1 MVNKFNISRHKVA
14 AMAVALLR
22 ARSALRRVAARHA
35 LSTLPT
41 ARYEALVADGALR
54 RDDHQLA
61 ALRTLDRVWKE
72 LETYEPPNVR
82 EEAATLEKEATTE
95 TLGQRFAAFAQGLG
109 IAVGGGTDRPSGA
122 SGPVVSRFGSNYDY
136 DAERPRAKTI
146 EAAPLLGLDSKAPV
160 GAYVHGGVGCG
171 KTYVMD
177 LFFDVA
183 PTDDKQRVHFHAMM
197 LDVHG
202 KLDALRRRDGPPH
215 PNPMRAVALDVLR
228 NGSLLCFDEFQVTD
242 IADALVVKSLFEH
255 LFDSGAVVV
264 ATSNR
269 APRDLYENGVQ
280 RQVFEPL
287 IPLLEARCE
296 TVSLDASPTDYRFVI
311 GASGSADV
319 YFLDDDAVGFEGS
332 IERFTKRGDRVVA
345 IDLRIPGSTRTV
357 PVKQAMLGSRACRFA
372 FDELCGGRLG
382 YADYYALAQTF
393 DVVFVEHVPRL
404 EAGMMDEARRFI
416 TLVDALY
423 EYGVK
428 VVVRAAAP
436 VGELYVVDAEKQ
448 AALDEANLDVIG
460 GDATYQMT
468 GDRRDESF
476 AFDRCVSRLVEM
488 GSLDYL
494 KRAPSRTARVACE
507 PGDLTEPEIDDLFR
521 RLDVDRSGSLSTD
534 ELRAFLSEISKEKRG
549 HRNVGDE
556 ELAYALGRLDANG
569 GDVCKG
575 DLAAFLRELPTSHGW
590 GNLLKAA
597 PS

>member
-1 MVNKFNISRHKVA
+1 MLLCVFTRRVSDRRTTQYATTAATSTTAPTMSAIAYGTSISIRVQCIGGGAGSNPFA
-14 AMAVALLR
+14 AR
-22 ARSALRRVAARHA
+22 AAPRSWNASTAPRSVSFCSSDISAPFILSRSSAL
-35 LSTLPT
+35 
-41 ARYEALVADGALR
+41 
-54 RDDHQLA
+54 
-61 ALRTLDRVWKE
+61 
-72 LETYEPPNVR
+72 
-82 EEAATLEKEATTE
+82 
-95 TLGQRFAAFAQGLG
+95 
-109 IAVGGGTDRPSGA
+109 
-122 SGPVVSRFGSNYDY
+122 
-136 DAERPRAKTI
+136 
-146 EAAPLLGLDSKAPV
+146 
-160 GAYVHGGVGCG
+160 
-171 KTYVMD
+171 
-177 LFFDVA
+177 
-183 PTDDKQRVHFHAMM
+183 
-197 LDVHG
+197 
-202 KLDALRRRDGPPH
+202 
-215 PNPMRAVALDVLR
+215 
-228 NGSLLCFDEFQVTD
+228 
-242 IADALVVKSLFEH
+242 ADALSQKRSDPIF
-255 LFDSGAVVV
+255 
-264 ATSNR
+264 R
-269 APRDLYENGVQ
+269 
-280 RQVFEPL
+280 
-287 IPLLEARCE
+287 
-296 TVSLDASPTDYRFVI
+296 
-311 GASGSADV
+311 GS
-319 YFLDDDAVGFEGS
+319 S
-332 IERFTKRGDRVVA
+332 SSSSSRGDLA
-345 IDLRIPGSTRTV
+345 SSTKSASFSAASLAAAHSRLT
-357 PVKQAMLGSRACRFA
+357 SRACFFT

-448 AALDEANLDVIG
+448 AALDKANLDVIG

>member
-1 MVNKFNISRHKVA
+1 MAPARGA
-14 AMAVALLR
+14 AATLLR
-22 ARSALRRVAARHA
+22 ARGALRVSRHAPSIPRHA

-61 ALRTLDRVWKE
+61 ALRTLDRVWTQ

-109 IAVGGGTDRPSGA
+109 LAAGGGTDRRAAP
-122 SGPVVSRFGSNYDY
+122 GPVVSRFGSNYDY

-197 LDVHG
+197 LD
-202 KLDALRRRDGPPH
+202 
-215 PNPMRAVALDVLR
+215 
-228 NGSLLCFDEFQVTD
+228 
-242 IADALVVKSLFEH
+242 
-255 LFDSGAVVV
+255 
-264 ATSNR
+264 
-269 APRDLYENGVQ
+269 

-319 YFLDDDAVGFEGS
+319 YFLDDDVGGFEGS

-382 YADYYALAQTF
+382 YADYYALAQTL
-393 DVVFVEHVPRL
+393 DVVFAEHAPLL

-436 VGELYVVDAEKQ
+436 VGELYV
-448 AALDEANLDVIG
+448 
-460 GDATYQMT
+460 MT

-507 PGDLTEPEIDDLFR
+507 PGDLTEPEVDDLFR

-556 ELAYALGRLDANG
+556 ELAYALGRLDAAG

-590 GNLLKAA
+590 GSLLKAA

>member
-1 MVNKFNISRHKVA
+1 MAGAVA
-14 AMAVALLR
+14 PARGAAVALLR
-22 ARSALRRVAARHA
+22 ARGALRRVAARHA

-61 ALRTLDRVWKE
+61 ALRTLDRVWTQ

-136 DAERPRAKTI
+136 DAERPRAKNI
-146 EAAPLLGLDSKAPV
+146 EAAPLLGLDSTAPV

-183 PTDDKQRVHFHAMM
+183 PTQNKQRVHFHAMM

-215 PNPMRAVALDVLR
+215 PNPMRAVALDVLQS
-228 NGSLLCFDEFQVTD
+228 GSLLCFDEFQVTD

-287 IPLLEARCE
+287 IPVWKSNLQPDFNVRVFECFD
-296 TVSLDASPTDYRFVI
+296 TNT
-311 GASGSADV
+311 SA
-319 YFLDDDAVGFEGS
+319 A
-332 IERFTKRGDRVVA
+332 
-345 IDLRIPGSTRTV
+345 
-357 PVKQAMLGSRACRFA
+357 
-372 FDELCGGRLG
+372 
-382 YADYYALAQTF
+382 
-393 DVVFVEHVPRL
+393 
-404 EAGMMDEARRFI
+404 
-416 TLVDALY
+416 
-423 EYGVK
+423 
-428 VVVRAAAP
+428 
-436 VGELYVVDAEKQ
+436 
-448 AALDEANLDVIG
+448 
-460 GDATYQMT
+460 
-468 GDRRDESF
+468 
-476 AFDRCVSRLVEM
+476 
-488 GSLDYL
+488 
-494 KRAPSRTARVACE
+494 
-507 PGDLTEPEIDDLFR
+507 
-521 RLDVDRSGSLSTD
+521 
-534 ELRAFLSEISKEKRG
+534 
-549 HRNVGDE
+549 
-556 ELAYALGRLDANG
+556 
-569 GDVCKG
+569 
-575 DLAAFLRELPTSHGW
+575 LRELAESNRSVQKSAESTSI
-590 GNLLKAA
+590 
-597 PS
+597 

>member
-1 MVNKFNISRHKVA
+1 MA
-14 AMAVALLR
+14 APARGAAIALLR
-22 ARSALRRVAARHA
+22 ARGALRRVAARHA

-109 IAVGGGTDRPSGA
+109 IAAARTADGGA
-122 SGPVVSRFGSNYDY
+122 SGPV
-136 DAERPRAKTI
+136 
-146 EAAPLLGLDSKAPV
+146 
-160 GAYVHGGVGCG
+160 
-171 KTYVMD
+171 
-177 LFFDVA
+177 
-183 PTDDKQRVHFHAMM
+183 
-197 LDVHG
+197 
-202 KLDALRRRDGPPH
+202 
-215 PNPMRAVALDVLR
+215 
-228 NGSLLCFDEFQVTD
+228 VTD

-287 IPLLEARCE
+287 IPVWKSNLQP
-296 TVSLDASPTDYRFVI
+296 DFN
-311 GASGSADV
+311 
-319 YFLDDDAVGFEGS
+319 
-332 IERFTKRGDRVVA
+332 RGDRVVA

-436 VGELYVVDAEKQ
+436 
-448 AALDEANLDVIG
+448 
-460 GDATYQMT
+460 MT

-507 PGDLTEPEIDDLFR
+507 PGDLTEPEIEELFR

-549 HRNVGDE
+549 HRNATRG
-556 ELAYALGRLDANG
+556 
-569 GDVCKG
+569 
-575 DLAAFLRELPTSHGW
+575 LRELPTSHG
-590 GNLLKAA
+590 KPRRAV
-597 PS
+597 

>member
-22 ARSALRRVAARHA
+22 ARGALRRVAARHA

-61 ALRTLDRVWKE
+61 ALRTLDRVWTQ

-109 IAVGGGTDRPSGA
+109 LAVGGGTDRPSGA

-287 IPLLEARCE
+287 IPVWKSNLQPDFNVR
-296 TVSLDASPTDYRFVI
+296 V
-311 GASGSADV
+311 
-319 YFLDDDAVGFEGS
+319 FE
-332 IERFTKRGDRVVA
+332 
-345 IDLRIPGSTRTV
+345 
-357 PVKQAMLGSRACRFA
+357 C
-372 FDELCGGRLG
+372 FD
-382 YADYYALAQTF
+382 TN
-393 DVVFVEHVPRL
+393 
-404 EAGMMDEARRFI
+404 
-416 TLVDALY
+416 T
-423 EYGVK
+423 
-428 VVVRAAAP
+428 AAA
-436 VGELYVVDAEKQ
+436 
-448 AALDEANLDVIG
+448 
-460 GDATYQMT
+460 
-468 GDRRDESF
+468 
-476 AFDRCVSRLVEM
+476 
-488 GSLDYL
+488 
-494 KRAPSRTARVACE
+494 
-507 PGDLTEPEIDDLFR
+507 
-521 RLDVDRSGSLSTD
+521 
-534 ELRAFLSEISKEKRG
+534 
-549 HRNVGDE
+549 
-556 ELAYALGRLDANG
+556 
-569 GDVCKG
+569 
-575 DLAAFLRELPTSHGW
+575 LRELAESNRSVQKSAESTSI
-590 GNLLKAA
+590 
-597 PS
+597 

>member
-1 MVNKFNISRHKVA
+1 
-14 AMAVALLR
+14 
-22 ARSALRRVAARHA
+22 
-35 LSTLPT
+35 
-41 ARYEALVADGALR
+41 
-54 RDDHQLA
+54 
-61 ALRTLDRVWKE
+61 
-72 LETYEPPNVR
+72 
-82 EEAATLEKEATTE
+82 
-95 TLGQRFAAFAQGLG
+95 
-109 IAVGGGTDRPSGA
+109 
-122 SGPVVSRFGSNYDY
+122 
-136 DAERPRAKTI
+136 
-146 EAAPLLGLDSKAPV
+146 
-160 GAYVHGGVGCG
+160 
-171 KTYVMD
+171 MD

-197 LDVHG
+197 LD
-202 KLDALRRRDGPPH
+202 
-215 PNPMRAVALDVLR
+215 
-228 NGSLLCFDEFQVTD
+228 VTD

-319 YFLDDDAVGFEGS
+319 YFLDDDVGGFEGS
-332 IERFTKRGDRVVA
+332 IERFTKRGNRVVA

-382 YADYYALAQTF
+382 YADYYALAQTL
-393 DVVFVEHVPRL
+393 DVFVEHVPRL

-448 AALDEANLDVIG
+448 AALDKANLDVIG

-476 AFDRCVSRLVEM
+476 AFDRCVSRL
-488 GSLDYL
+488 
-494 KRAPSRTARVACE
+494 

-534 ELRAFLSEISKEKRG
+534 ELRAFLSEISKENCG

-556 ELAYALGRLDANG
+556 ALAFALGRLDANG

>member
-22 ARSALRRVAARHA
+22 ARGALRRVAARHA

-61 ALRTLDRVWKE
+61 ALRTLDRVWTQ

-109 IAVGGGTDRPSGA
+109 LAVGGGTDRPSGA

-136 DAERPRAKTI
+136 DAERPQAKKV

-287 IPLLEARCE
+287 IPVWKSNLQPDFNVR
-296 TVSLDASPTDYRFVI
+296 V
-311 GASGSADV
+311 
-319 YFLDDDAVGFEGS
+319 FE
-332 IERFTKRGDRVVA
+332 
-345 IDLRIPGSTRTV
+345 
-357 PVKQAMLGSRACRFA
+357 C
-372 FDELCGGRLG
+372 FD
-382 YADYYALAQTF
+382 TN
-393 DVVFVEHVPRL
+393 
-404 EAGMMDEARRFI
+404 
-416 TLVDALY
+416 T
-423 EYGVK
+423 
-428 VVVRAAAP
+428 AAA
-436 VGELYVVDAEKQ
+436 
-448 AALDEANLDVIG
+448 
-460 GDATYQMT
+460 
-468 GDRRDESF
+468 
-476 AFDRCVSRLVEM
+476 
-488 GSLDYL
+488 
-494 KRAPSRTARVACE
+494 
-507 PGDLTEPEIDDLFR
+507 
-521 RLDVDRSGSLSTD
+521 
-534 ELRAFLSEISKEKRG
+534 
-549 HRNVGDE
+549 
-556 ELAYALGRLDANG
+556 
-569 GDVCKG
+569 
-575 DLAAFLRELPTSHGW
+575 LRELAESNRSVQKSAESTSI
-590 GNLLKAA
+590 
-597 PS
+597 